1 MRGAGF
7 VVVQLVCAT
16 LVECMPKAPAPP
28 EREVRVVGKHW
39 VNTSTG
45 RPVVL
50 RGDAVVV
57 KGPPWFPSVSG
68 TERCNGTSS
77 CKTFN
82 AADAA
87 HLRAQGKN
95 FIRLGVAWPGAQP
108 TDTDT
113 LDPTFVSDLRAILD
127 VCRDARIFV
136 VLDMHGDMVGT
147 ANCGWGVPMWLSEQA
162 AAHMIGKPLKTEL
175 LFRLLAASSEKFEG
189 DFKLGPTSCD
199 ANESLWGL
207 HAGEPLY
214 NQLNPCCAE
223 LNSGGNNNALGF
235 TSLAQATMDYLLKDG
250 PGRRK
255 FVRYW
260 GLLAEAVA
268 DCPAVIGMEL
278 MNEPISIRRWDM
290 FETWQA
296 ASDAITRAIP
306 NMSVGVMD
314 FGSGAM
320 LPAWF
325 AKIGGSAVIPSHT
338 VKWLKSADNLFYAWH
353 YYGRPKDPRDAIK
366 NVLALQD
373 DWNVAAMLTETQT
386 LAAIQLA
393 EAAGMPWAHW
403 VYSHYCDTAPQFG
416 GHRPPD
422 SFGACILGW

>member
-1 MRGAGF
+1 MRIVG
-7 VVVQLVCAT
+7 LVLAQVLCAS
-16 LVECMPKAPAPP
+16 LVECIPKAPAPP
-28 EREVRVVGKHW
+28 EREVRVVGKRW
-39 VNTSTG
+39 VNVSTG
-45 RPVVL
+45 EPVVL

-57 KGPPWFPSVSG
+57 KGPPWFPRVSG
-68 TERCNGTSS
+68 TQRCNGSSS
-77 CKTFN
+77 CRTFN
-82 AADAA
+82 TADAA
-87 HLRAQGKN
+87 YLRAQGKN

-127 VCRDARIFV
+127 VCRNAGLYV

-147 ANCGWGVPMWLSEQA
+147 ANCGWGVPMWLSKQA
-162 AAHMIGKPLKTEL
+162 AAHMIGQPLKTEL
-175 LFRLLAASSEKFEG
+175 LFRAFS
-189 DFKLGPTSCD
+189 KLGPTSCD
-199 ANESLWGL
+199 ANESLWAL

-250 PGRRK
+250 PGRQK

-260 GLLAEAVA
+260 ELLAEAVA
-268 DCPAVIGMEL
+268 DFPAVIGMEL
-278 MNEPISIRRWDM
+278 MNEPISLRRWDM
-290 FETWQA
+290 FETWHA
-296 ASDAITRAIP
+296 ASDAITRVIP

-314 FGSGAM
+314 FGSGAV

-338 VKWLKSADNLFYAWH
+338 VEWLKSADNLFYVWH
-353 YYGRPKDPRDAIK
+353 YYGWPKNPKDAIK
-366 NVLALQD
+366 NVRALQN

-386 LAAIQLA
+386 GEAMKLA

-403 VYSHYCDTAPQFG
+403 LYTHYCNTAPQFG
-416 GHRPPD
+416 GHRPPGC
-422 SFGACILGW
+422 FGACILGY